1 MKTSKTEAIRIIA
14 LQDGYHHS
22 NAHFIQRVWDV
33 FGLEVGSDLVCHA
46 VGSRKSR
53 IKFIPK
59 AAKHFAFQLLD
70 SCSYDRALVRQ
81 ALDSVG

>member
-1 MKTSKTEAIRIIA
+1 MKTTKTEAIRMIA
-14 LQDGYHHS
+14 AEDGFHHS

-33 FGLEVGSDLVCHA
+33 FGLDVGSDHVCHA
-46 VGSRKSR
+46 VGSRRSR
-53 IKFIPK
+53 VKFVPK
-59 AAKHFAFQLLD
+59 EAKHAAYQLLS

>member
-1 MKTSKTEAIRIIA
+1 MITTKTEAIRMIA
-14 LQDGYHHS
+14 AEDGFHHS

-33 FGLEVGSDLVCHA
+33 FGLEVGSDHVCHA
-46 VGSRKSR
+46 VGSRRSR
-53 IKFIPK
+53 VKFVPK
-59 AAKHFAFQLLD
+59 EAKHAAYQLLS